1 MFAKIINNIVIEWPI
16 TNLRSVFPNT
26 SFPEPLKDIDIPDGY
41 VRVESSNPPRI
52 GINEKVVTSLPVLRN
67 GKWVQG
73 WSVIRMTSEEFD
85 QVKNVKAQ
93 DIRDRRNRLL
103 AESDWTQLNDAP
115 VNKVS
120 WAQYRQA
127 LRDITSQTD
136 FPLTIQWP
144 TIPAENE

>member
-1 MFAKIINNIVIEWPI
+1 MFAKIKNNIIIEWPI
-16 TNLRSVFPNT
+16 ASLSTLFPNT
-26 SFPEPLKDIDIPDGY
+26 SFPVPLKHSDIPEGY
-41 VRVESSNPPRI
+41 VMVESSNPPT
-52 GINEKVVTSLPVLRN
+52 INVNQKIVAGLPVLRD

-73 WSVIRMTSEEFD
+73 WDVVDMTTQEFND
-85 QVKNVKAQ
+85 LKNMKAQ
-93 DIRDRRNRLL
+93 DARYERNRLL
-103 AESDWTQLNDAP
+103 AESDWTQLTDAP